1 VLIRTHGYKE
11 EPNNYQYNSMGKIGP
26 TGIFGYM
33 QDSALR
39 DRKGSIFSY

>member
-1 VLIRTHGYKE
+1 MDTKKSRIIINIT
-11 EPNNYQYNSMGKIGP
+11 NSMGKIGP

-39 DRKGSIFSY
+39 DRKGSVFSY